1 MENKIAGLIRAQV
14 SSVPRTSQESFINA
28 YGPKLE
34 EEKRNNDLI
43 LKERY
48 QELNKLYNENKDYEN
63 YFELIPS
70 NSGYF
75 FCIKPKLYNCEDL
88 RLSLI
93 QNYQI
98 GVISTGGVL
107 RVALSSLK
115 KTSIKYLLDSIAGE
129 IKRLFNDI

>member
-1 MENKIAGLIRAQV
+1 MLQRVPNG
-14 SSVPRTSQESFINA
+14 SVNVLQQQLSRLQQSRQ
-28 YGPKLE
+28 
-34 EEKRNNDLI
+34 KR
-43 LKERY
+43 K
-48 QELNKLYNENKDYEN
+48 K

-88 RLSLI
+88 RLNLI

-129 IKRLFNDI
+129 IKKLFNDI